1 MNEIHQN
8 GLCPRGDDIWCTF
21 KNRAVQDFACQ
32 YKQSLLAA
40 VMDAIKTVLKNF
52 FSADLLKRYLYGTT
66 HNPNEGVNSVIWTR
80 IPKRLDT
87 PKFGVYDAV
96 LCFINVDAAKNSA
109 VLNTLVVRSR
119 SNTVNAL
126 KEKIAK
132 LNITR
137 EAKKKQKDTE
147 KKIKRVH
154 MIYYMVLGSNKHES
168 VWLFTAIFV
177 MLKL

>member
-1 MNEIHQN
+1 MGCHFYKLSMNEIHQN

-168 VWLFTAIFV
+168 V
-177 MLKL
+177 